1 MRWHADQAVFN
12 KECANYPGFVTKFRV
27 SNQFSEANDHVG
39 YENYRHVCHKWHY
52 KITKAI
58 VFCLDSK
65 DFMQIRNALIIL
77 MRILP
82 HYPVLSKL
90 AQIIERKVDK
100 VREEEKTKRPDL
112 FAIASSYIGQ
122 LKQKTPYMFKES
134 DFHQVAERPVKETP
148 PVVSGTSNVKP
159 TLSNDKATPA
169 ATTTP
174 TTKPPAATNSF
185 YANDQKAAGKDADT
199 KAGKSTIFTY
209 MYSMYIHAT
218 FSVTSSRGGGDS
230 KSIKPESST
239 PTIVSISKSVS
250 SQSTSEREIKRE
262 SVPPPVRESQSS
274 RSNDFKEEQ
283 QSSSS
288 SASNNNSN
296 NTSSSNSNNNSSSN
310 GSQSER
316 RSRELDRERE
326 REREERHTSLSSTR
340 SSQRDS
346 NRSSN
351 NNKQE
356 RTEAEHQQRLR
367 ERTQR
372 LEELEAAKRALKR
385 EKPTR
390 RDERGQH
397 RHDGLETVD
406 LVTSGGSSSIQEH
419 RHYDEYDGRQRD
431 RDLSSVSN
439 ESNGSLQ
446 HRHSHE
452 AIEFEKGI
460 QTDLT
465 FI

>member
-1 MRWHADQAVFN
+1 MPIPKLVSKPLYIYIYINKYVDCILTVHAPFLV
-12 KECANYPGFVTKFRV
+12 P
-27 SNQFSEANDHVG
+27 
-39 YENYRHVCHKWHY
+39 
-52 KITKAI
+52 
-58 VFCLDSK
+58 
-65 DFMQIRNALIIL
+65 
-77 MRILP
+77 
-82 HYPVLSKL
+82 
-90 AQIIERKVDK
+90 
-100 VREEEKTKRPDL
+100 
-112 FAIASSYIGQ
+112 
-122 LKQKTPYMFKES
+122 
-134 DFHQVAERPVKETP
+134 
-148 PVVSGTSNVKP
+148 
-159 TLSNDKATPA
+159 
-169 ATTTP
+169 
-174 TTKPPAATNSF
+174 
-185 YANDQKAAGKDADT
+185 
-199 KAGKSTIFTY
+199 
-209 MYSMYIHAT
+209 
-218 FSVTSSRGGGDS
+218 SSRGGGDS
-230 KSIKPESST
+230 KPIKPEGST
-239 PTIVSISKSVS
+239 STIVSISKSVS

-262 SVPPPVRESQSS
+262 SVPPLARESQSS
-274 RSNDFKEEQ
+274 RSNDLKEDQ
-283 QSSSS
+283 QTSSS

-296 NTSSSNSNNNSSSN
+296 NNSSSNSNNNNSSSN

-340 SSQRDS
+340 SSQRES

-406 LVTSGGSSSIQEH
+406 LVTTGGSSSIQEH
-419 RHYDEYDGRQRD
+419 RHYDDYDGRQRD

-460 QTDLT
+460 Q
-465 FI
+465 